1 MSDAKTLPTALRRWA
16 EREIAGVAEARDAS
30 HTRENSRVWEL
41 VRADGCRFYLKV
53 SATARMYERETFALR
68 HAVPAL
74 GAGRAPQLRASSAEH
89 LALLTTAVPGRPAE
103 ELPLTAAEEYE
114 AHRQGGLLLARLH
127 TAGDLTGHWRAEAEG
142 ALHVAAY
149 DVDRHLEEAG
159 DRLTEAE
166 HRLVR
171 HLADQLRWAGPL
183 PLGFIHGD
191 ARPRNLLWSG
201 HAAWIDFA
209 RSRFAPV
216 VQDFVALACG
226 VWADRPRLR
235 TACLS
240 GYGRELTPQELRVL
254 KCLAGLDAVRALA
267 LTRGATHDT
276 NVRDADTRD
285 AEARDPEAHEDSYA
299 AARGRRTLHRLMTGV
314 FA

>member
-1 MSDAKTLPTALRRWA
+1 MSDAKTLPTALRGWA
-16 EREIAGVAEARDAS
+16 EREIGAVAEVRDAS
-30 HTRENSRVWEL
+30 HPRRTSRVWEL
-41 VRADGCRFYLKV
+41 VRGNGCRFYLKV
-53 SATARMYERETFALR
+53 SRTARTYERETFALR

-89 LALLTTAVPGRPAE
+89 LALLTTAVPGRPVQ
-103 ELPLTAAEEYE
+103 ELTLTAAEEYE

-127 TAGDLTGHWRAEAEG
+127 AAGDLRGPWRVEAEG
-142 ALHVAAY
+142 ALRATAHGVEG
-149 DVDRHLEEAG
+149 RLEDAG

-166 HRLVR
+166 RTLVR
-171 HLADQLRWAGPL
+171 TLTEQLRWVGPL

-191 ARPRNLLWSG
+191 AWPRNLLWSG
-201 HAAWIDFA
+201 RGAWVDFE

-216 VQDFVALACG
+216 VQEFVALACE
-226 VWADRPRLR
+226 VWPDRPRLR

-240 GYGRELTPQELRVL
+240 GYGRELTPPELHVL
-254 KCLAGLDAVRALA
+254 KCLAALYAVSALN
-267 LTRGATHDT
+267 RGEEYD
-276 NVRDADTRD
+276 
-285 AEARDPEAHEDSYA
+285 DPCL

>member
-1 MSDAKTLPTALRRWA
+1 MSDTKTLPAALRGWA
-16 EREIAGVAEARDAS
+16 ERETGSIAEARDAS
-30 HTRENSRVWEL
+30 HPRQNSRVWEL

-53 SATARMYERETFALR
+53 SPTARTYERETFALR
-68 HAVPAL
+68 HAAPAL
-74 GAGRAPQLRASSAEH
+74 GAGRAPHLRASSAEH
-89 LALLTTAVPGRPAE
+89 LALLTTAVPGRPAG

-127 TAGDLTGHWRAEAEG
+127 AAGDLTGHWRAEAEG
-142 ALHVAAY
+142 ALDTAAHG
-149 DVDRHLEEAG
+149 VHRHLDEAG

-166 HRLVR
+166 RSLVR
-171 HLADQLRWAGPL
+171 GLADQLRRVGPL

-201 HAAWIDFA
+201 HAAWIDFE

-216 VQDFVALACG
+216 VQDFVTLASG

-235 TACLS
+235 TACLG
-240 GYGRELTPQELRVL
+240 GYGRELTPQEHHVL
-254 KCLAGLDAVRALA
+254 KCLAGLAAVSA
-267 LTRGATHDT
+267 LTRGEDHG
-276 NVRDADTRD
+276 
-285 AEARDPEAHEDSYA
+285 DPYV

>member
-1 MSDAKTLPTALRRWA
+1 MSDAKALPTALRGWA
-16 EREIAGVAEARDAS
+16 EREIGAVAEARDAS
-30 HTRENSRVWEL
+30 HPRRSSRVWEL
-41 VRADGCRFYLKV
+41 VRRDGCRFYLKL
-53 SATARMYERETFALR
+53 SRTARTYERETFALR

-89 LALLTTAVPGRPAE
+89 LALLTTAVPGRPVH
-103 ELPLTAAEEYE
+103 ELALTAAEEYE
-114 AHRQGGLLLARLH
+114 AHRQAGLLLARLH
-127 TAGDLTGHWRAEAEG
+127 AAGELTGRWRAEAEG
-142 ALHVAAY
+142 ALRSAAQG
-149 DVDRHLEEAG
+149 VERRLEDAG

-166 HRLVR
+166 RTLVR
-171 HLADQLRWAGPL
+171 ALTEQLRWVGPL

-191 ARPRNLLWSG
+191 AWPTNLVWSG
-201 HAAWIDFA
+201 RVAWVDFD

-216 VQDFVALACG
+216 VQEFVASACG

-240 GYGRELTPQELRVL
+240 GYGRELTPQELHVL
-254 KCLAGLDAVRALA
+254 KFLAAVDAVSALD
-267 LTRGATHDT
+267 RSRKHD
-276 NVRDADTRD
+276 
-285 AEARDPEAHEDSYA
+285 DPCL